1 MATVLVTGANRG
13 IGLELCRQYAEA
25 GWKVLACCRRP
36 EQASDLEGL
45 AIRYPAISIHQLE
58 LGNFD
63 QIDALAHAL
72 ASEAIDVLIN
82 NAGLYGDTRRN
93 ALGDIDFELW
103 TRVMRINA
111 MAPVKMTEAFL
122 PHLSRGGRKLVAAI
136 TSLMGSMGDNSSGG
150 AIMYR
155 SSKAA
160 LNAAMKSLSIDLGNR
175 GIGVLIL
182 HPGWVKTDMGGANA
196 PTSPAE
202 SVAGLRRV
210 IDGFSPRDSGR
221 FLDFRG
227 RELPW

>member
-13 IGLELCRQYAEA
+13 IGLEFCRQYAEA

-36 EQASDLEGL
+36 EKASDLNGL
-45 AIRYPAISIHQLE
+45 AVHHPSVSIHQLD
-58 LGNFD
+58 LGSFD

-72 ASEAIDVLIN
+72 ASESIDVLIN
-82 NAGLYGDTRRN
+82 NAGIYGDSSRN
-93 ALGDIDFELW
+93 ALGALDYEHW
-103 TRVMRINA
+103 ARVLKINA
-111 MAPVKMTEAFL
+111 LAPVKMTEAFL
-122 PHLSRGGRKLVAAI
+122 PHLLRSERKLVAAI
-136 TSLMGSMGDNSSGG
+136 TSLMGSMGDNTSGG
-150 AIMYR
+150 SIMYR

-160 LNAAMKSLSIDLGNR
+160 LNAAMKSLSIDLEDR

-182 HPGWVKTDMGGANA
+182 HPGWVKTDMGGSNA
-196 PTSPAE
+196 PTSPVE

-210 IDGFSPRDSGR
+210 IDGFGSGDSGR

>member
-1 MATVLVTGANRG
+1 MATVLVTGVNRG
-13 IGLELCRQYAEA
+13 IGLEFCRQYAEA

-36 EQASDLEGL
+36 AQASDLEGL
-45 AIRYPAISIHQLE
+45 AIHYPAISIHQLE
-58 LGNFD
+58 LGNFG

-82 NAGLYGDTRRN
+82 NAGVYGDGARN
-93 ALGDIDFELW
+93 VPGDIDYELW
-103 TRVMRINA
+103 TQVMRINA
-111 MAPVKMTEAFL
+111 LAPVKMTEAFL
-122 PHLSRGGRKLVAAI
+122 PHIARGGRKLVVAI

-160 LNAAMKSLSIDLGNR
+160 LNAAMKSLSIDLGSR

-182 HPGWVKTDMGGANA
+182 HPGWVKTDMGGTNA

-210 IDGFSPRDSGR
+210 IDGFSPRDSGH

>member
-13 IGLELCRQYAEA
+13 IGLEFCRQYAEA

-36 EQASDLEGL
+36 EQASDLKGL
-45 AIRYPAISIHQLE
+45 AIRHPSVSIHQLE

-82 NAGLYGDTRRN
+82 NAGLYGDTGRN

-122 PHLSRGGRKLVAAI
+122 PHIARGGRKLVAAI

-160 LNAAMKSLSIDLGNR
+160 LNAAMKSLSIDLRNR

>member
-1 MATVLVTGANRG
+1 MPTVLVTGSNRG
-13 IGLELCRQYAEA
+13 IGLEFCRQYAEA

-36 EQASDLEGL
+36 EQASNLRGL
-45 AIRYPAISIHQLE
+45 ATEWPSVSIHQLE
-58 LGNFD
+58 VENFD

-72 ASEAIDVLIN
+72 ASEPIDVLIN
-82 NAGLYGDTRRN
+82 NAGVYGGSSQN
-93 ALGDIDFELW
+93 ILGTLDYDLW
-103 TRVMRINA
+103 ARVLKINTQ
-111 MAPVKMTEAFL
+111 APVKMTEAFL
-122 PHLSRGGRKLVAAI
+122 PHVLRSQRKLVLAI

-150 AIMYR
+150 AILYR
-155 SSKAA
+155 TSKAA
-160 LNAAMKSLSIDLGNR
+160 LNAAMKSIAIDLKPR

-182 HPGWVKTDMGGANA
+182 HPGWVKTDMGGSNA

-210 IDGFSPRDSGR
+210 IEDFKPGDSGR

>member
-13 IGLELCRQYAEA
+13 IGLEFCRQYAEA

-36 EQASDLEGL
+36 EHASDLQGL
-45 AIRYPAISIHQLE
+45 ALHRPSVSIHQLD

-72 ASEAIDVLIN
+72 ASEPIDVLIN
-82 NAGLYGDTRRN
+82 NAGIYGDSNRN
-93 ALGDIDFELW
+93 RFGAMDYELW
-103 TRVMRINA
+103 AQVLKINA
-111 MAPVKMTEAFL
+111 QAPVKMTEAFL
-122 PHLSRGGRKLVAAI
+122 PHVSRSERRLVVAI

-150 AIMYR
+150 SIMYR

-160 LNAAMKSLSIDLGNR
+160 LNAAMKSLAIDLEEHGV
-175 GIGVLIL
+175 GVLIL
-182 HPGWVKTDMGGANA
+182 HPGWVKTDMGGTNA
-196 PTSPAE
+196 PTLPAE
-202 SVAGLRRV
+202 SVGGLRRV
-210 IDGFSPRDSGR
+210 IGGFAPGDSGR